1 MSGTGKEKAGYLIG
15 FIVFIC
21 GIPFF
26 MFLLAGRIY
35 PGAGRMICCIV
46 LAAAGIGLS
55 VWSIVYMKRV
65 GQGNPLDAFDH
76 EIGPRTKKLMTD
88 GPYRICRNPMLLG
101 VFIFYAGLQIL
112 LLSWKALLL
121 FAIFVLIMLYQV
133 KKEEQRLERDFGR
146 EYLEYKK
153 KTPAL
158 LPAFNRFKKH

>member
-1 MSGTGKEKAGYLIG
+1 MNGPDKEKAGYIIG

-21 GIPFF
+21 IIPLL
-26 MFLLAGRIY
+26 MFLLAGRPD
-35 PGAGRMICCIV
+35 PGAGRILCCVI

-76 EIGPRTKKLMTD
+76 EIGPRTRRLMTD

-101 VFIFYAGLQIL
+101 VFVFYAGLQIL
-112 LLSWKALLL
+112 LLSWRSLLL
-121 FAIFVLIMLYQV
+121 FIVFILIMLYQV
-133 KKEEQRLERDFGR
+133 KKEEQRLERDFGQ

-153 KTPAL
+153 TTGAF
-158 LPAFNRFKKH
+158 LPGFNSFKKD